1 MIFIILGFLIG
12 FIIGLY
18 DDGFFLGVLSSIL
31 GLIIGFVVWLFVGGI
46 IGCFLPTVEVV
57 EEHELCALSDS
68 SSVEGVNYLFSG
80 YIDEKLVCRYV
91 IDTER
96 GKHIEEEKTN
106 NVYIKEGN
114 YTPTVKIHKM
124 DLKKDWYD
132 WFAHE
137 LFVEGY
143 YVEFFVP
150 ENTVTSEY
158 NIDLQ

>member
-31 GLIIGFVVWLFVGGI
+31 GLIIGFVIWLFVGGI
-46 IGCFLPTVEVV
+46 IGYFLPTVEVI

-68 SSVEGVNYLFSG
+68 SSIEGVNYLFSG
-80 YIDEKLVCRYV
+80 YIDGKMVCRYV

-96 GKHIEEEKTN
+96 GKHIEEEKTD

-150 ENTVTSEY
+150 ENTVTSDY
-158 NIDLQ
+158 KIDLK

>member
-1 MIFIILGFLIG
+1 MIFVILGFSIG
-12 FIIGLY
+12 FIIGLS
-18 DDGFFLGVLSSIL
+18 DDGFFLGALSSIL
-31 GLIIGFVVWLFVGGI
+31 GLMLGFIVWLFVGGI
-46 IGCFLPTVEVV
+46 IGYFLPTVEVV

-80 YIDEKLVCRYV
+80 YIDEKLVYRYV

-96 GKHIEEEKTN
+96 GKHIEEEKTDD
-106 NVYIKEGN
+106 VYIKEGN
-114 YTPTVKIHKM
+114 YTPTVKIHRI

-137 LFVEGY
+137 LFVEDY

-158 NIDLQ
+158 KIDLR